1 MPLGGCVHAKVVR
14 EKEPG
19 VGLGHVDAKPTYPRL
34 TMKYN
39 IEKINLIAQKVAEVV
54 KEAIEEEGQEQT
66 LIGDVEMAMREGL
79 REIGQQ
85 ALKCFL
91 ETADGEVEAEIE
103 CACGGKLKYQRRR
116 KATIW
121 SVFDKVVYRRAYYAG
136 CVCGKGYAPVDRRYG
151 IEPGKVTAG
160 LAHLIALS
168 GIHKAF
174 EDGKKWLKEY
184 LLFEVSE
191 NTVRAETQT
200 MGELQRQADADLVKE
215 TQDEASLQKREQSQP
230 PAPDILYGS
239 IDAAKV
245 RIEPRDEQEKAV
257 ENRENWRDMKA
268 GCWYEGEIVPQ
279 SQRSSR
285 QKDKAQREGT
295 VVRAKNKKYF
305 CDIDKA
311 EQFGKLL
318 WATGCAVGADRA
330 RILVFIC
337 DGAVWIWNLIAHYFP
352 NAVQIVDWYHAA
364 DRLKRIA
371 EEAFS
376 NLVERQ
382 AWLEGVTEDLWQG
395 RVELVIEACQR
406 LAKKSNLAK
415 QSLTYYGDNLERMR
429 YAQFRTAGYLIGSG
443 VIESGCKQ
451 IVTQRLKLPGAQ
463 WNLDGAIL
471 TAKARAA
478 WLSGNWQKL
487 VSARSL
493 LPLAA

>member
-1 MPLGGCVHAKVVR
+1 
-14 EKEPG
+14 
-19 VGLGHVDAKPTYPRL
+19 
-34 TMKYN
+34 MKYN
-39 IEKINLIAQKVAEVV
+39 IEKINQIGKMLAEVV
-54 KEAIEEEGQEQT
+54 EEAIQVEGREGI
-66 LIGDVEMAMREGL
+66 LVGDVEMAIRESLLKVG
-79 REIGQQ
+79 GQ
-85 ALKCFL
+85 ALKCLL
-91 ETADGEVEAEIE
+91 ETADGKVEREMA
-103 CACGGKLKYQRRR
+103 CKCGGKLKYQRRR
-116 KATIW
+116 EATIW

-136 CVCGKGYAPVDRRYG
+136 CACGKGYAPVDQRYG
-151 IEPGKVTAG
+151 IEPGKVTSG
-160 LAHLIALS
+160 LAHLAALS
-168 GIHKAF
+168 GINKAF
-174 EDGKKWLKEY
+174 DDGRKWLKEY

-191 NTVRAETQT
+191 NTVRAETQK
-200 MGELQRQADADLVKE
+200 MGELQRQADTVLVKE
-215 TQDEASLQKREQSQP
+215 MQEEASLQKREQSQV

-245 RIEPRDEQEKAV
+245 RIEPRTEQEKAV
-257 ENRENWRDMKA
+257 ENRENWRDLKA
-268 GCWYEGEIVPQ
+268 GCWYEGDIVPP
-279 SQRSSR
+279 SQRSTR
-285 QKDKAQREGT
+285 QTDKAEREGT
-295 VVRAKNKKYF
+295 VLRATNKKYF

-318 WATGCAVGADRA
+318 WATACAVGADRA

-352 NAVQIVDWYHAA
+352 NAIQIVDWYHAA

-376 NLVERQ
+376 NVAERQ
-382 AWLEGVTEDLWQG
+382 AWLKEVTEDLWQG
-395 RVELVIEACQR
+395 RVELVIEACR
-406 LAKKSNLAK
+406 SLAKRSNLAK

-463 WNLDGAIL
+463 WLLDGAIL

-478 WLSGNWQKL
+478 WLSGDWHKL

>member
-1 MPLGGCVHAKVVR
+1 M
-14 EKEPG
+14 E
-19 VGLGHVDAKPTYPRL
+19 
-34 TMKYN
+34 YN

-79 REIGQQ
+79 RNIGQQ
-85 ALKCFL
+85 AMKCFL
-91 ETADGEVEAEIE
+91 EAADGEAEAEIE
-103 CACGGKLKYQRRR
+103 CACGGKLKYQRWR

-136 CVCGKGYAPVDRRYG
+136 CACGKGYAPVDRRYG

-174 EDGKKWLKEY
+174 EDGRKWLKEY

-191 NTVRAETQT
+191 NTVRAETQK
-200 MGELQRQADADLVKE
+200 MGELQRQADAQLITE
-215 TQDEASLQKREQSQP
+215 TQNEVSLQKREQSQT

-245 RIEPRDEQEKAV
+245 RIEPRDEKEKAV

-268 GCWYEGEIVPQ
+268 GCWYEGEIVPK
-279 SQRSSR
+279 SQRSTR

-295 VVRAKNKKYF
+295 VLRAKNKKYF

-352 NAVQIVDWYHAA
+352 TAIQIVDWYHAA
-364 DRLKRIA
+364 DRLKRVA

-415 QSLTYYGDNLERMR
+415 QSLAYYGDNIERMR
-429 YAQFRTAGYLIGSG
+429 YAQFRTAGYLIR
-443 VIESGCKQ
+443 KW
-451 IVTQRLKLPGAQ
+451 RH
-463 WNLDGAIL
+463 
-471 TAKARAA
+471 
-478 WLSGNWQKL
+478 
-487 VSARSL
+487 
-493 LPLAA
+493 